1 MALECIKGT
10 TVPIVDVVNRAKSVY
25 SFNRFEGH
33 GAPFGMCEGL
43 LRALR
48 NMAGVLDFVSYHELP
63 NYIPL
68 FCKPV
73 AKARFWA
80 DTSKAYWWPAN
91 DPAKRLE
98 YFDWLIEQY
107 SKEI

>member
-10 TVPIVDVVNRAKSVY
+10 TVPIVDVVKLARTLYVDEFKRLN
-25 SFNRFEGH
+25 G
-33 GAPFGMCEGL
+33 PFGMCQSFL
-43 LRALR
+43 QAIRIKVR
-48 NMAGVLDFVSYHELP
+48 DIDHVWCHELS
-63 NYIPL
+63 NFVPL

-73 AKARFWA
+73 AKTRFGA
-80 DTSKAYWWPAN
+80 DTNEAYWWPTN
-91 DPAKRLE
+91 KSAKRLE

>member
-10 TVPIVDVVNRAKSVY
+10 TVPIVDVVKKASTIFSEKYERHGWWVMCPAFGTALTEIGIENV
-25 SFNRFEGH
+25 SFCGGIPMF
-33 GAPFGMCEGL
+33 
-43 LRALR
+43 
-48 NMAGVLDFVSYHELP
+48 
-63 NYIPL
+63 IPL

-73 AKARFWA
+73 AKEKFSANVDAKF
-80 DTSKAYWWPAN
+80 WWPEE
-91 DPAKRLE
+91 DSTKRLE